1 MFELLF
7 FLGLVAVT
15 AVIGA
20 ALRDIHDD
28 DPTRS
33 AAYTPPASHPDDVF
47 VPHHR

>member
-1 MFELLF
+1 MFELMI
-7 FLGLVAVT
+7 FLAIVSVT

-33 AAYTPPASHPDDVF
+33 AAYVPPASHHSDAF
-47 VPHHR
+47 APHHR

>member
-1 MFELLF
+1 MFELMI
-7 FLGLVAVT
+7 FLALVAVT
-15 AVIGA
+15 AVVGA

-33 AAYTPPASHPDDVF
+33 SAYTPPASHRDDMF